1 MGNKVLL
8 LLQKTFWLHWLSKV
22 NDYAVFVLTIVIDL
36 CCQFTY
42 NEHMSKNAT
51 TYKGGK
57 MIGSRI
63 AIVILLAGL
72 LNACANRMVKLPVE
86 TTDAKEVPAWYL
98 EHADTGSEGWLW
110 NKQGMF
116 YAVGSDVSPD
126 MEMSYKKA
134 LIKAKAK
141 IVDRVVGEVNNKTT
155 YKLDETGNAER
166 TVGRVEAQD
175 LIVNIISDT
184 SLRTY
189 AVEKKLTVFNP
200 EINNYRS
207 FILVKISKADVDA
220 ILKKYEQ
227 DKQNKSFLGFNKSN
241 DLEKSSDKLLS
252 KTR

>member
-1 MGNKVLL
+1 
-8 LLQKTFWLHWLSKV
+8 
-22 NDYAVFVLTIVIDL
+22 
-36 CCQFTY
+36 
-42 NEHMSKNAT
+42 MSKNT
-51 TYKGGK
+51 TNNKGGK
-57 MIGSRI
+57 MKGSRI
-63 AIVILLAGL
+63 AIVVLLAGL
-72 LNACANRMVKLPVE
+72 LNACANRMVTLPVE
-86 TTDAKEVPAWYL
+86 TANTKEVPVWYL
-98 EHADTGSEGWLW
+98 DHADTGSEGWLW
-110 NKQGMF
+110 NKEGMF

-141 IVDRVVGEVNNKTT
+141 IVDRVVGEVNNKTS

-166 TVGRVEAQD
+166 TVGRVEAQE

-189 AVEKKLTVFNP
+189 AVEKKLTLYNP

-207 FILVKISKADVDA
+207 FILVKISKTDMDA

-227 DKQNKSFLGFNKSN
+227 DKQNKLFSGFNKSS
-241 DLEKSSDKLLS
+241 DLEKSSDKLLN

>member
-51 TYKGGK
+51 IYKGGK

-98 EHADTGSEGWLW
+98 NHADTGSEGWLW

>member
-22 NDYAVFVLTIVIDL
+22 NDYAIFVLAIVIDL

>member
-1 MGNKVLL
+1 
-8 LLQKTFWLHWLSKV
+8 
-22 NDYAVFVLTIVIDL
+22 VIDFGIS
-36 CCQFTY
+36 FTY

-51 TYKGGK
+51 IYKGGK

-86 TTDAKEVPAWYL
+86 NTDAKQVPAWYL
-98 EHADTGSEGWLW
+98 DHADTGSEGWLW
-110 NKQGMF
+110 NKEGMF

-141 IVDRVVGEVNNKTT
+141 IVDRVVGEVNNKTS

-166 TVGRVEAQD
+166 TVGKVEAQE

-189 AVEKKLTVFNP
+189 AVEKKLTLYNP

-241 DLEKSSDKLLS
+241 DLEKSSDKLLN

>member
-1 MGNKVLL
+1 
-8 LLQKTFWLHWLSKV
+8 
-22 NDYAVFVLTIVIDL
+22 
-36 CCQFTY
+36 
-42 NEHMSKNAT
+42 MSKNAT
-51 TYKGGK
+51 TQQGGN

-63 AIVILLAGL
+63 AMVILLAGL
-72 LNACANRMVKLPVE
+72 LSACANRMVKLPIE
-86 TTDAKEVPAWYL
+86 TTDAWYL
-98 EHADTGSEGWLW
+98 QHADTGTQGWLW
-110 NKQGMF
+110 NKEGMF

-126 MEMSYKKA
+126 MEMSHKKA

-166 TVGRVEAQD
+166 TIGRVEAQD
-175 LIVNIISDT
+175 LIVNIIADT

-207 FILVKISKADVDA
+207 FILIKITKADVDA

-227 DKQNKSFLGFNKSN
+227 DKQNKLFSGQRSSN
-241 DLEKSSDKLLS
+241 LEKSSDKLLN
-252 KTR
+252 KTN

>member
-1 MGNKVLL
+1 
-8 LLQKTFWLHWLSKV
+8 
-22 NDYAVFVLTIVIDL
+22 
-36 CCQFTY
+36 
-42 NEHMSKNAT
+42 
-51 TYKGGK
+51 
-57 MIGSRI
+57 
-63 AIVILLAGL
+63 
-72 LNACANRMVKLPVE
+72 MVKLPIE

-98 EHADTGSEGWLW
+98 QHADTGTQGWFW
-110 NKQGMF
+110 NKEGMF

-126 MEMSYKKA
+126 MEMSHKKA

-166 TVGRVEAQD
+166 TIGRVEAQD
-175 LIVNIISDT
+175 LIVNIIADT

-207 FILVKISKADVDA
+207 FILIKITKADVDA

-227 DKQNKSFLGFNKSN
+227 DKQNKLFSGQRLSN
-241 DLEKSSDKLLS
+241 LEKSSDKLLN
-252 KTR
+252 KTN

>member
-1 MGNKVLL
+1 MTYKVLL

-22 NDYAVFVLTIVIDL
+22 NDYAIFVLALVIDL
-36 CCQFTY
+36 CCHFTY

-86 TTDAKEVPAWYL
+86 STDAKEVPAWYL
-98 EHADTGSEGWLW
+98 NHADTGSEGWLW
-110 NKQGMF
+110 NKEGMF

-227 DKQNKSFLGFNKSN
+227 DKQNKLFSGFNKSS
-241 DLEKSSDKLLS
+241 DLEKSSDKLLN

>member
-51 TYKGGK
+51 IYKGGK

-141 IVDRVVGEVNNKTT
+141 IVDRVVGEVNNKTS

>member
-1 MGNKVLL
+1 LV
-8 LLQKTFWLHWLSKV
+8 
-22 NDYAVFVLTIVIDL
+22 IVIDFG
-36 CCQFTY
+36 CVFTY

-51 TYKGGK
+51 TQQGGN

-72 LNACANRMVKLPVE
+72 LGACANRMVKLPIE

-98 EHADTGSEGWLW
+98 QHADTGTQGWLW
-110 NKQGMF
+110 NKEGMF

-126 MEMSYKKA
+126 MEMSHKKA

-166 TVGRVEAQD
+166 TIGRVEAQD
-175 LIVNIISDT
+175 LIVNIIADT

-207 FILVKISKADVDA
+207 FILIKITKADVDA

-227 DKQNKSFLGFNKSN
+227 DKQNKLFSGQRLSN
-241 DLEKSSDKLLS
+241 LEKSSDKLLN
-252 KTR
+252 KTN

>member
-1 MGNKVLL
+1 MHLKNILVILV
-8 LLQKTFWLHWLSKV
+8 TKV
-22 NDYAVFVLTIVIDL
+22 NKCAVNFLAIVIDFAVA
-36 CCQFTY
+36 FTY

-51 TYKGGK
+51 IYKGGK

-86 TTDAKEVPAWYL
+86 NTDAKQVPAWYL
-98 EHADTGSEGWLW
+98 DHADTGSEGWLW
-110 NKQGMF
+110 NKEGMF

-134 LIKAKAK
+134 LIKAKTK
-141 IVDRVVGEVNNKTT
+141 IVDRVVGEVNNKTS

-166 TVGRVEAQD
+166 TVGRVEAQE

-189 AVEKKLTVFNP
+189 AVEKKLTLYNP

-207 FILVKISKADVDA
+207 FILVKISKTDMDA

-227 DKQNKSFLGFNKSN
+227 DKQNKLFSGFNKSS
-241 DLEKSSDKLLS
+241 DLEKSSDKLLN

>member
-51 TYKGGK
+51 IYKGGK

-110 NKQGMF
+110 NKEGMF

-141 IVDRVVGEVNNKTT
+141 IVDRVVGEVNNKTS

>member
-1 MGNKVLL
+1 MH
-8 LLQKTFWLHWLSKV
+8 QKIFWLHYITKV
-22 NDYAVFVLTIVIDL
+22 NKCAVNFLAILSDFACV
-36 CCQFTY
+36 FTY
-42 NEHMSKNAT
+42 NQHMSKNAT

-86 TTDAKEVPAWYL
+86 TTDAKQVPAWYL
-98 EHADTGSEGWLW
+98 QHTDTGSEGWLW
-110 NKQGMF
+110 NKEGMF

-126 MEMSYKKA
+126 MEMSHKKA

-166 TVGRVEAQD
+166 TVGTVEAQD
-175 LIVNIISDT
+175 LIVNIIADT
-184 SLRTY
+184 SLRIY
-189 AVEKKLTVFNP
+189 AVEKKLTVYNP

-207 FILVKISKADVDA
+207 FVLVKITKTDVDA

-227 DKQNKSFLGFNKSN
+227 DKQDKLFLGSKGSS
-241 DLEKSSDKLLS
+241 DLEKSSDKLLN

>member
-1 MGNKVLL
+1 
-8 LLQKTFWLHWLSKV
+8 
-22 NDYAVFVLTIVIDL
+22 VIDFGSS
-36 CCQFTY
+36 FTY

-51 TYKGGK
+51 IYKGGK

-86 TTDAKEVPAWYL
+86 NTDAKQVPAWYL
-98 EHADTGSEGWLW
+98 DHADTGSEGWLW
-110 NKQGMF
+110 NKEGMF

-141 IVDRVVGEVNNKTT
+141 IVDRVVGEVNNKTS

-166 TVGRVEAQD
+166 TVGRVEAQE

-189 AVEKKLTVFNP
+189 AVEKKLTLYNP

-207 FILVKISKADVDA
+207 FILVKISKTDMDA

-227 DKQNKSFLGFNKSN
+227 DKQNKLFSGFNKSN
-241 DLEKSSDKLLS
+241 DLEKSSDKLLN

>member
-1 MGNKVLL
+1 MH
-8 LLQKTFWLHWLSKV
+8 QKIFWLHYITKV
-22 NDYAVFVLTIVIDL
+22 NKCAVNFLVIMIDFA
-36 CCQFTY
+36 CVFTY
-42 NEHMSKNAT
+42 NQHMSKNAT

-86 TTDAKEVPAWYL
+86 STDAKEVPAWYL
-98 EHADTGSEGWLW
+98 NHADTGSEGWLW
-110 NKQGMF
+110 NKEGMF

-166 TVGRVEAQD
+166 TVGRVEAQE

-207 FILVKISKADVDA
+207 FILVKISKTDVDA

-227 DKQNKSFLGFNKSN
+227 DKQNKLFSGFNKSS

>member
-1 MGNKVLL
+1 
-8 LLQKTFWLHWLSKV
+8 
-22 NDYAVFVLTIVIDL
+22 
-36 CCQFTY
+36 
-42 NEHMSKNAT
+42 MSKNAT
-51 TYKGGK
+51 TQQGGN

-63 AIVILLAGL
+63 AMVILLAGL
-72 LNACANRMVKLPVE
+72 LSACANRMVKLPIE

-98 EHADTGSEGWLW
+98 QHADTGTQGWLW
-110 NKQGMF
+110 NKEGMF

-126 MEMSYKKA
+126 MEMSHKKA

-166 TVGRVEAQD
+166 TIGRVEAQD
-175 LIVNIISDT
+175 LIVNIIADT

-207 FILVKISKADVDA
+207 FILIKITKTDVDA

-227 DKQNKSFLGFNKSN
+227 DKQNKLFSGQRLSN
-241 DLEKSSDKLLS
+241 LEKSSDKLLN
-252 KTR
+252 KTN

>member
-1 MGNKVLL
+1 
-8 LLQKTFWLHWLSKV
+8 
-22 NDYAVFVLTIVIDL
+22 VIDFG
-36 CCQFTY
+36 CVFTY

-51 TYKGGK
+51 TQQGGN

-72 LNACANRMVKLPVE
+72 LGACANRMVKLPIE

-98 EHADTGSEGWLW
+98 QHADTGTQGWLW
-110 NKQGMF
+110 NKEGMF

-126 MEMSYKKA
+126 MEMSHKKA

-166 TVGRVEAQD
+166 TIGRVEAQD
-175 LIVNIISDT
+175 LIVNIIADT

-207 FILVKISKADVDA
+207 FILIKITKTDVDA

-227 DKQNKSFLGFNKSN
+227 DKQNKLFSGQRSSN
-241 DLEKSSDKLLS
+241 LEKSSDKLLN
-252 KTR
+252 KTN

>member
-1 MGNKVLL
+1 MH
-8 LLQKTFWLHWLSKV
+8 QKNILVILSAKV
-22 NDYAVFVLTIVIDL
+22 NKCAVNFLVIVIDFV
-36 CCQFTY
+36 CVFTY
-42 NEHMSKNAT
+42 NQHMSKNAT
-51 TYKGGK
+51 IYKGGK

-72 LNACANRMVKLPVE
+72 LGACANRMVKLPIE

-98 EHADTGSEGWLW
+98 QHADTGTQGWLW
-110 NKQGMF
+110 NKEGMF

-126 MEMSYKKA
+126 MEMSHKKA

-166 TVGRVEAQD
+166 TIGRVEAQD
-175 LIVNIISDT
+175 LIVNIIADT

-189 AVEKKLTVFNP
+189 AVDKKLTVFNP

-207 FILVKISKADVDA
+207 FILVKISKTDVDA

-227 DKQNKSFLGFNKSN
+227 DKQNKLFSGLKGSS
-241 DLEKSSDKLLS
+241 DLEKSSDKLLN

>member
-1 MGNKVLL
+1 
-8 LLQKTFWLHWLSKV
+8 
-22 NDYAVFVLTIVIDL
+22 VIDFGIS
-36 CCQFTY
+36 FTY

-51 TYKGGK
+51 IYKGGK

-86 TTDAKEVPAWYL
+86 TTDAKQVPAWYL
-98 EHADTGSEGWLW
+98 DHADTGSEGWLW
-110 NKQGMF
+110 NKEGMF

-141 IVDRVVGEVNNKTT
+141 IVDRVVGEVNNKTS

-166 TVGRVEAQD
+166 TVGRVEAQE

-189 AVEKKLTVFNP
+189 AVEKKLTLYNP

-241 DLEKSSDKLLS
+241 DLEKSSDKLLN

>member
-51 TYKGGK
+51 IYKGGK

>member
-1 MGNKVLL
+1 MV
-8 LLQKTFWLHWLSKV
+8 
-22 NDYAVFVLTIVIDL
+22 IVIDFG
-36 CCQFTY
+36 CVFTY

-51 TYKGGK
+51 IYKGGK

-86 TTDAKEVPAWYL
+86 TTDAKQVPAWYL
-98 EHADTGSEGWLW
+98 QHADTGSEGWLW
-110 NKQGMF
+110 NKEGMF

-126 MEMSYKKA
+126 MEMSHKKA

-155 YKLDETGNAER
+155 YKLDETGNTER
-166 TVGRVEAQD
+166 TIGRVEAQD
-175 LIVNIISDT
+175 LIVNIIADT

-189 AVEKKLTVFNP
+189 SVDKKLTVFNP

-227 DKQNKSFLGFNKSN
+227 DKQNKSFSGFNKSN
-241 DLEKSSDKLLS
+241 DLEKSSDKLLN

>member
-1 MGNKVLL
+1 
-8 LLQKTFWLHWLSKV
+8 
-22 NDYAVFVLTIVIDL
+22 
-36 CCQFTY
+36 
-42 NEHMSKNAT
+42 MSKNAT
-51 TYKGGK
+51 TQQGGN

-63 AIVILLAGL
+63 AMVILLAGL
-72 LNACANRMVKLPVE
+72 LSACANRMVKLPIE

-98 EHADTGSEGWLW
+98 QHADTGTQGWLW
-110 NKQGMF
+110 NKEGMF

-126 MEMSYKKA
+126 MEMSHKKA

-166 TVGRVEAQD
+166 TIGRVEAQD
-175 LIVNIISDT
+175 LIVNIIADT

-207 FILVKISKADVDA
+207 FILIKITKADVDA

-227 DKQNKSFLGFNKSN
+227 DKQNKLFSGQRLSN
-241 DLEKSSDKLLS
+241 LEKSSDKLLN
-252 KTR
+252 KTN

>member
-1 MGNKVLL
+1 
-8 LLQKTFWLHWLSKV
+8 
-22 NDYAVFVLTIVIDL
+22 
-36 CCQFTY
+36 
-42 NEHMSKNAT
+42 MSKNAT
-51 TYKGGK
+51 IYKGGK

-86 TTDAKEVPAWYL
+86 TTDAKQVPAWYL
-98 EHADTGSEGWLW
+98 DHADTGSEGWLW
-110 NKQGMF
+110 NKEGMF

-141 IVDRVVGEVNNKTT
+141 IVDRVVGEVNNKTS

-166 TVGRVEAQD
+166 TVGKVEAQE

-189 AVEKKLTVFNP
+189 AVEKKLTLYNP

-207 FILVKISKADVDA
+207 FILVKISKTDMDA

-227 DKQNKSFLGFNKSN
+227 DKQNKLFSGFNKSS
-241 DLEKSSDKLLS
+241 DLEKSSDKLLN

>member
-1 MGNKVLL
+1 
-8 LLQKTFWLHWLSKV
+8 
-22 NDYAVFVLTIVIDL
+22 
-36 CCQFTY
+36 
-42 NEHMSKNAT
+42 MSKNAT
-51 TYKGGK
+51 TQQGGN

-63 AIVILLAGL
+63 AMVILLAGL
-72 LNACANRMVKLPVE
+72 LSACANRMVKLPIE

-98 EHADTGSEGWLW
+98 QHADTGTQGWFW
-110 NKQGMF
+110 NKEGMF

-126 MEMSYKKA
+126 MEMSHKKA

-166 TVGRVEAQD
+166 TIGRVEAQD
-175 LIVNIISDT
+175 LIVNIIADT

-207 FILVKISKADVDA
+207 FILIKITKADVDA

-227 DKQNKSFLGFNKSN
+227 DKQNKLFSGQRLSN
-241 DLEKSSDKLLS
+241 LEKSSDKLLN
-252 KTR
+252 KTN